1 MYVHDIF
8 MELTLNINH
17 TQAVSTQFLG
27 HARSAEK
34 KKEKKKRKKEKDIL
48 VTFLTNFLA
57 QARTL
62 MK

>member
-34 KKEKKKRKKEKDIL
+34 KKEKKKRIFWSRFSQISWPK
-48 VTFLTNFLA
+48 
-57 QARTL
+57 QGP
-62 MK
+62 